1 MSRFR
6 AFATTGGS
14 VVIIH
19 AIPLSG
25 IGETLVCLR
34 RIG

>member
-14 VVIIH
+14 VVIIP
-19 AIPLSG
+19 AIPLWG
-25 IGETLVCLR
+25 IAETVVYGR
-34 RIG
+34 GVE